1 MMTRKAFLTQHSSS
15 SVTENN
21 PRTNINNSTLKTIK
35 KEIRQLSIS
44 SRKQS
49 MSTGRN
55 PTEVFIDIGGIHNGA
70 GKKGADVVGVVNL
83 GARSERVHKDF

>member
-1 MMTRKAFLTQHSSS
+1 
-15 SVTENN
+15 
-21 PRTNINNSTLKTIK
+21 
-35 KEIRQLSIS
+35 
-44 SRKQS
+44 